1 LVCKWRATIHD
12 AIDGLTRRTSAV
24 EQQRAYLDAVP
35 QEGHASCIA
44 TLVLGRKSQAYMKNA
59 NLNCQ
64 VAENLQTWYLKATRG
79 SVLNREVLS
88 PQDPNLEFS
97 K

>member
-1 LVCKWRATIHD
+1 LHRD
-12 AIDGLTRRTSAV
+12 TRSR
-24 EQQRAYLDAVP
+24 P
-35 QEGHASCIA
+35 QEPGLYEEC
-44 TLVLGRKSQAYMKNA
+44 QPD
-59 NLNCQ
+59 CQ